1 MYGGGGHFPRICTT
15 FSVVC
20 QSSTLILV
28 PFFEHDGGMSVGGDF
43 DVLAEDVVG
52 GGVELAS
59 RLQPR
64 EGAAV
69 VGQVGVESL
78 AVGDLHLGACELVD
92 GLLVLGFELGEV
104 VLVGVLVLDPG
115 GVVGDRVFH
124 HPGDHV
130 DRGALLHRLSLQ
142 LGGVAEGGVEQI
154 PVDQV
159 PPLDEFGE
167 GGLED
172 LLELLVV

>member
-1 MYGGGGHFPRICTT
+1 MACTGAEDTPRGFARHFPLCV
-15 FSVVC
+15 SVLDADPRPV
-20 QSSTLILV
+20 
-28 PFFEHDGGMSVGGDF
+28 FEHDGGMSVGGDF
-43 DVLAEDVVG
+43 DVLAEDLVG

-104 VLVGVLVLDPG
+104 LLIGVLVLDVC
-115 GVVGDRVFH
+115 GVVGDGVLH
-124 HPGDHV
+124 HSGGGI
-130 DRGALLHRLSLQ
+130 DRSALLQGLVLKLR
-142 LGGVAEGGVEQI
+142 GVAEGVPDDQGAPLEQ
-154 PVDQV
+154 
-159 PPLDEFGE
+159 LGE

-172 LLELLVV
+172 LFELLVV